1 MVEAKN
7 FTLVIEF
14 FTINTKLP
22 VFLMLASKIFT
33 AAKKDTSSETL
44 SDDH

>member
-7 FTLVIEF
+7 FTLVIEL

-22 VFLMLASKIFT
+22 VLLMLASKIFT
-33 AAKKDTSSETL
+33 VAKKVTSSGAL